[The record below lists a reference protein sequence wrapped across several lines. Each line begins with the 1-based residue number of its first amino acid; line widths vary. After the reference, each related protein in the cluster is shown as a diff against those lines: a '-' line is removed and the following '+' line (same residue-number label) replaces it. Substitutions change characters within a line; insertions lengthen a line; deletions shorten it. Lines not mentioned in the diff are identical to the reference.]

1 MRSNIAVLFAT
12 LALLGT
18 ALPAFA
24 GKADPL
30 YNPEPMQ
37 LVGDKSLE
45 NVRKAIL
52 RAAQA
57 RDWTAQNVSGSH
69 VRATYK
75 KPGKVGTVYI
85 ATVDITFNA
94 KTINIR
100 YHSSRD
106 LNYDKDAGTIDDDYN
121 SWVKKL
127 EKRIWKEVNR

>member
-1 MRSNIAVLFAT
+1 MRAILSALVLT
-12 LALLGT
+12 LALPGFVQL
-18 ALPAFA
+18 AAA

-30 YNPEPMQ
+30 YRPEPMQ

-57 RDWTAQNVSGSH
+57 RDWTTQSVSGNH
-69 VRATYK
+69 IRATYK
-75 KPGKVGTVYI
+75 RPGKVGTVYI
-85 ATVDITFNA
+85 ATVDITYNT

-100 YHSSRD
+100 YQGSRD
-106 LNYDKDAGTIDDDYN
+106 LNYNKDAGTIDDDYN

-127 EKRIWKEVNR
+127 EKQIWKEVNR